1 MSPPSEPKRFA
12 TLSPIF
18 QVLLCA
24 VFGTT
29 SEVLLKVGAA
39 HTQHT
44 VSPLPWV
51 DVSGLMSAWTW
62 VSIVFTLLS
71 LVFWMSAL
79 RTLPLGLAFPLSNS
93 VHVLIPLSCWA
104 FLGEVI
110 NGRRWCG
117 IALVVTG
124 LLVVART
131 YANLEKRL

>member
-1 MSPPSEPKRFA
+1 MSPPPEPKRLA
-12 TLSPIF
+12 TLTPIL

-29 SEVLLKVGAA
+29 AEVLLKVGAV
-39 HTQHT
+39 HTVNA

-51 DVSGLMSAWTW
+51 DVSGLMSGWTW
-62 VSIVFTLLS
+62 ASIVFTLLS

-93 VHVLIPLSCWA
+93 AHVLIPLSCWA

-117 IALVVTG
+117 IVLVIAG
-124 LLVVART
+124 LLVVTRT
-131 YANLEKRL
+131 YTNLEKRL